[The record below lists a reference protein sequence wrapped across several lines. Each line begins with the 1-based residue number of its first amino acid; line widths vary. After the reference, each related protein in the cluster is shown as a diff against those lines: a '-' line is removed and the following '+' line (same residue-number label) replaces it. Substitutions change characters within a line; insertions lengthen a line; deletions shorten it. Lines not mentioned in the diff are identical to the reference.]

1 MLKEYDIE
9 LFIDEDKC
17 LDFESWGSVVF
28 ITINNSKGYYSFDVV
43 GNKIEY
49 EDDTLIEWS
58 NRYQLLTYIRD
69 DNENRIRLSLLK
81 DVNIRL

>member
-69 DNENRIRLSLLK
+69 DNLILFSLSSLIY
-81 DVNIRL
+81 VNNW